1 MKTTQSPSL
10 SPLRILAT
18 FAALITLGTL
28 SQPSFALDPVRKIT
42 EEFQV
47 GSTPKIQT
55 KLKSGDLVVQGW
67 DGPFVQAEVNLGC
80 LEGTPSDV
88 CKKATDGVSLAWSR
102 TKKEL
107 LVRVKGAT
115 GWRARHLWIEARF
128 KVPAKVP
135 LEVETVNGE
144 VQISGMLNSVEADS
158 GSGNVTITQ
167 SKASVG
173 PLHVDVGAGRAELWV
188 SGGKIEG
195 SGLLRSIN
203 WTGEGRA
210 SIEVDIGAGDAV
222 VRLD

>member
-18 FAALITLGTL
+18 FATLITLGTL

>member
-1 MKTTQSPSL
+1 MTTAQSL
-10 SPLRILAT
+10 SLSSSKTLTAL
-18 FAALITLGTL
+18 AALAFFTFHP
-28 SQPSFALDPVRKIT
+28 QPSFALDPVRKIT

-55 KLKSGDLVVQGW
+55 KLKSGDLIVQGW

-80 LEGTPSDV
+80 LEGTSAEV

-128 KVPAKVP
+128 KVPATVP
-135 LEVETVNGE
+135 LEVETLNGE

-173 PLHVDVGAGRAELWV
+173 PLHIDVGAGRAELWV

-210 SIEVDIGAGDAV
+210 TIEVDVGAGDAV

>member
-1 MKTTQSPSL
+1 MKPTQSLSL

-18 FAALITLGTL
+18 LAALSAFASL

-55 KLKSGDLVVQGW
+55 KLKSGDLIVQGW
-67 DGPFVQAEVNLGC
+67 DGPFVQAEINLGC
-80 LEGTPSDV
+80 LEGTPSDI

-135 LEVETVNGE
+135 LEVESVNGE
-144 VQISGMLNSVEADS
+144 VQISGMLNTVEADS
-158 GSGNVTITQ
+158 GSGNITITQ

-173 PLHVDVGAGRAELWV
+173 PLHIDVGAGKAELWV

-203 WTGEGRA
+203 WTGTGAAR
-210 SIEVDIGAGDAV
+210 IEVDLGAGDAV